1 MTPQETLQQE
11 LADAMKAGD
20 KARTSTLRMLLT
32 AVKNERIARG
42 EEVDDDAFLK
52 IVQKSIKQRREAA
65 ELYDKGGRDELAAK
79 ERAEAELLESYLPPQ
94 ADEDEIRAAIEA
106 LVAEQGLEGPQ
117 AIGVVMK
124 AMMARF
130 AGSADGAVVSRIARD
145 VLG

>member
-1 MTPQETLQQE
+1 MTPQETLQQQ